1 MSEQHAD
8 VEECA
13 CGENQLFL
21 ETECYMVN
29 VGGNDRRKKEKKQK
43 IKLGLNLDIKMLII
57 DKEKER
63 KGEVEMKSNEEGK
76 KRS

>member
-1 MSEQHAD
+1 M
-8 VEECA
+8 
-13 CGENQLFL
+13 
-21 ETECYMVN
+21 
-29 VGGNDRRKKEKKQK
+29 
-43 IKLGLNLDIKMLII
+43 KLGLNLDIKMLII